1 MREPGGRSNRVVTS
15 LLLLFVV
22 SQAPAGEASRVFGC
36 DGPFSPSLTE
46 QRLIETYGAAN
57 VRAGEVYVG
66 EGFSEPGAT
75 VFPDSPLDRIEIVWS
90 DGEKRAK
97 PRFVRV
103 RSTSTRWKTADLITI
118 GSDLKSIER
127 INGRPFRLFGF
138 GWDYSGSVSSWAGGR
153 LERGETAGCRMRV
166 ALLPPGGAEG
176 WPAIWQ
182 QVLGDREFS
191 SGHPA
196 MQQINPRVY
205 QLVLG
210 FSKQD

>member
-1 MREPGGRSNRVVTS
+1 MLVS
-15 LLLLFVV
+15 LMIALIVG
-22 SQAPAGEASRVFGC
+22 QEAAASRTFGC
-36 DGPFSPSLTE
+36 AGPFTPELTE
-46 QRLIETYGAAN
+46 ERLIEIYGAAN

-75 VFPDSPLDRIEIVWS
+75 VFPDSPRDRIEIVWS
-90 DGEKRAK
+90 DGEKRAR

-103 RSTSTRWKTADLITI
+103 KSNDSRWRTADLITI

-127 INGRPFRLFGF
+127 VNGRPFRLFGF
-138 GWDYSGSVSSWAGGR
+138 GWDNSGSVASWAGGR
-153 LERGETAGCRMRV
+153 LERGETAGCRIRM
-166 ALLPPGGAEG
+166 ALQPPGEDA

-182 QVLGDREFS
+182 QVVGAREFS

-196 MQQINPRVY
+196 MQQLNPRVH

-210 FSKQD
+210 FSSQE

>member
-1 MREPGGRSNRVVTS
+1 MLVS
-15 LLLLFVV
+15 LMIALIVG
-22 SQAPAGEASRVFGC
+22 QEAAASRTFGC
-36 DGPFSPSLTE
+36 AGPFTPELTE
-46 QRLIETYGAAN
+46 QRLIEIYGAAN

-75 VFPDSPLDRIEIVWS
+75 VFPESPRDRIEIVWS

-97 PRFVRV
+97 PRFVRMN
-103 RSTSTRWKTADLITI
+103 SKSSRWKTKDLITI

-138 GWDYSGSVSSWAGGR
+138 GWDHSGTVASWAGGR
-153 LERGETAGCRMRV
+153 LEGAETAGCRMRV
-166 ALLPPGGAEG
+166 TLLPPGGAEG

-182 QVLGDREFS
+182 QVVGDREFS

-196 MQQINPRVY
+196 MQQLNPRVH
-205 QLVLG
+205 QLLLG
-210 FSKQD
+210 FSRHD

>member
-1 MREPGGRSNRVVTS
+1 MTT

-22 SQAPAGEASRVFGC
+22 SQAAAAEASRVFGC
-36 DGPFSPSLTE
+36 DGPFTPTLTE
-46 QRLIETYGAAN
+46 QRLVEIYGAAN

-75 VFPDSPLDRIEIVWS
+75 VFPDSPLDRIEVVWS

-103 RSTSTRWKTADLITI
+103 KSTGSRWKTADLITI

-127 INGRPFRLFGF
+127 INERPFRLFGF

-153 LERGETAGCRMRV
+153 LEKGDSAGCRVRV
-166 ALLPPGGAEG
+166 ALRPPGEGA
-176 WPAIWQ
+176 WPAIWE
-182 QVLGDREFS
+182 QVVGDREFS

-196 MQQINPRVY
+196 MQQLNPRVY

-210 FSKQD
+210 FSRQD